1 MSNSSSRAAA
11 PSAAGN
17 NPNENPICVAFP
29 VDKECIRRFAIHDD
43 GREIIIYH
51 LYPRLSDWLGRK
63 LPDDVNPRSHD
74 EEALKSSVARGIET
88 TILESPED
96 FFLAN
101 RGATI
106 LAQDLRYEPQKG
118 TVEITVAD
126 ASLQGVADGATTDA
140 VLAKVQR
147 DIGAGVAKTESL
159 PDGVTMEWLGR
170 GRIHLEVIVGLT
182 NKERIDAMVLGRNTS
197 RQVKPWS
204 MSDFRGAFDW
214 IHDILETPASDFVG
228 KVGYEENAGKPT
240 TILDV
245 LSLLTLF
252 HREFDEKRKAPTV
265 AYSSKGRMDA
275 RLNDAKL
282 QPGYKALSPLV
293 PEILKLHDHIYAG
306 FEEAYKQAKEGKAKL
321 GRRAGIEPKPHKL
334 HLTGAEVNYVIPSG
348 LIFPLLAS
356 LRALVGYNGSG
367 DAYWKTSP
375 TRFFDKYGAELVGTL
390 IEQLDMLGGNPQ
402 TAGKKKPVYT
412 ALHDR
417 ARLLLNEE
425 MSS

>member
-1 MSNSSSRAAA
+1 MNTNSLTAAA
-11 PSAAGN
+11 PSVAGN
-17 NPNENPICVAFP
+17 NSTENPIRIAFP
-29 VDKECIRRFAIHDD
+29 VDKESIRKFVIHDE
-43 GREIIIYH
+43 GREIVIYH
-51 LYPRLSDWLGRK
+51 VYPRLSDCPGRK

-101 RGATI
+101 RGVTI
-106 LAQDLRYEPQKG
+106 LAQDLRYDPQKG
-118 TVEITVAD
+118 AVEITVAD
-126 ASLQGVADGATTDA
+126 PSLQGVADGATTDA

-147 DIGAGVAKTESL
+147 DIAAGAAKNESL
-159 PDGVTMEWLGR
+159 PDGLGMDWLKR
-170 GRIHLEVIVGLT
+170 GRIHLEVIVGL
-182 NKERIDAMVLGRNTS
+182 NDKERIDRMVLGRNTS

-214 IHDILETPASDFVG
+214 IREILEQSSCDLKG

-245 LSLLTLF
+245 LSILTLF
-252 HREFDEKRKAPTV
+252 HREFDDKRKAPTV

-275 RLNDAKL
+275 RLNDEKL
-282 QPGYKALSPLV
+282 QPGYKALAPIV
-293 PEILKLHDHIYAG
+293 VDILKLHDHVYAG
-306 FEEAYKQAKEGKAKL
+306 FEKAYKDAKEGRAKL
-321 GRRAGIEPKPHKL
+321 GRRAGIEQKKHRLP
-334 HLTGAEVNYVIPSG
+334 LTSTEVNYVIPSG

-356 LRALVGYNGSG
+356 LRALVGYNASG
-367 DAYWKTSP
+367 EAYWKTSP

>member
-1 MSNSSSRAAA
+1 MSTSST
-11 PSAAGN
+11 SAATPSVAGN
-17 NPNENPICVAFP
+17 SQNETNICVAFP
-29 VDKECIRRFAIHDD
+29 IDKECLRKFTLHDE
-43 GREIIIYH
+43 GREVTIYH

-96 FFLAN
+96 FYLAN

-106 LAQDLRYEPQKG
+106 LAQELRFDPAKG
-118 TVEITVAD
+118 VVELTVTD
-126 ASLQGVADGATTDA
+126 SSLQGIADGATTDA

-147 DIGAGVAKTESL
+147 DIAAGTATSDAL
-159 PDGVTMEWLGR
+159 PEGVTMESLSR

-182 NKERIDAMVLGRNTS
+182 NKDRIDAMVLGRNTS

-204 MSDFRGAFDW
+204 MSDFRGSFDW
-214 IHDILETPASDFVG
+214 IEDILEAPASDFVG

-245 LSLLTLF
+245 LSVLTLF

-275 RLNDAKL
+275 RLNDTKL
-282 QPGYKALSPLV
+282 QPGYKALAPILAD
-293 PEILKLHDHIYAG
+293 ILKLHDHLYAS
-306 FEEAYKQAKEGKAKL
+306 FEDAYRQAKDGKAKL
-321 GRRAGIEPKPHKL
+321 GRRAGIENKPHKL
-334 HLTGAEVNYVIPSG
+334 HLTGADVNYVIPSG

-356 LRALVGYNGSG
+356 LRALVGYKSTGE
-367 DAYWKTSP
+367 AYWKTSP
-375 TRFFDKYGAELVGTL
+375 TQFFEKYGAELVGTL

-417 ARLLLNEE
+417 ARLLLSEE
-425 MSS
+425 MNG